1 MKTNICYRPCFNESI
16 SISLGLTR
24 LCSTVGIIL
33 IKRKFSA
40 VILQYPVSSSIL
52 YYAWSSW
59 IFVFGN
65 CIWNNKKSKVASKV
79 AQGINF

>member
-33 IKRKFSA
+33 IKRKISA
-40 VILQYPVSSSIL
+40 VITSIEFPVAFYIML
-52 YYAWSSW
+52 GAAGFLFLD
-59 IFVFGN
+59 IVFG
-65 CIWNNKKSKVASKV
+65 IIKK
-79 AQGINF
+79 